1 MLIEI
6 EKKIYVIR
14 GVKVMLDA
22 DLAELYGVDTK
33 RLNEQVRRNSERFPL
48 DFMFQLENHEVR
60 SLKWE
65 KNSFDVNDQTRYRPF
80 VFTENSVAMLS
91 SVLSSPQAIQVNIA
105 IMRIFTK
112 FHDNKLFERDIS
124 ERVTTIEK
132 ETEKTFKVVFRE
144 LEQVKDSIK
153 IKPHERKRR
162 IGLNEKS

>member
-33 RLNEQVRRNSERFPL
+33 RLNEQVRRNTERFPL

-65 KNSFDVNDQTRYRPF
+65 KNLDINDHYRYLPF
-80 VFTENSVAMLS
+80 VFTENGVAMLS
-91 SVLSSPQAIQVNIA
+91 SVLNSPQAIQVNIA
-105 IMRIFTK
+105 IMRF
-112 FHDNKLFERDIS
+112 FSELRNKNLFEKNAF
-124 ERVTTIEK
+124 ERLTSLEN
-132 ETEKTFKVVFRE
+132 ETENNFKVVFGE

-153 IKPHERKRR
+153 TKLPSRKRK
-162 IGLNEKS
+162 IGLNEKM